1 MPILTSTD
9 PTIDYKGCALSAAR
23 SKISY
28 LGPDDLKKIWLN
40 AGIDDKHIYYYIF
53 KDVINEPKYYFDTD
67 TGVNAYSWVQDK
79 TLHIVF
85 RGTESKDDVKI
96 DIDELRSPLFPDNP
110 SIKVHSGFLKQFRS
124 IKTALI
130 DEISAQNEFIDIV
143 HFSGHSLGAAL
154 ATLAAGFF
162 GPVIHSIMGLR
173 VICHSFGSPRV
184 GNKDFVEWWTGKVDE
199 SMRIL
204 NCKDPVPLLP
214 VNGFYTHING
224 GLEIND
230 RLEVK
235 KLGKDLPWYLRLLYL
250 PFEIYYRNPIQ
261 NHKCDLYISRLLKL
275 ADWDIIL
282 DTVQYKS

>member
-9 PTIDYKGCALSAAR
+9 PNIDYKGCALSAAR
-23 SKISY
+23 SKLAY
-28 LGPDDLKKIWLN
+28 LDPDDLKKIWLSSS
-40 AGIDDKHIYYYIF
+40 IDDKNIHYYIF
-53 KDVINEPKYYFDTD
+53 KDVIHEPKYYFDAN
-67 TGVNAYSWVQDK
+67 TGVNAYSWIQDR
-79 TLHIVF
+79 TLYIIF
-85 RGTESKDDVKI
+85 RGTEGKDDVKI
-96 DIDELRSPLFPDNP
+96 DIDIVRSSLFPDNP

-124 IKTALI
+124 IKTVLI
-130 DEISAQNEFIDIV
+130 DEISAKSELIDVV
-143 HFSGHSLGAAL
+143 HFNGHSLGGAL

-173 VICHSFGSPRV
+173 VICHTIGSPRI
-184 GNKDFVEWWTGKVDE
+184 GNKDFVAWWSGKVDE

-204 NCKDPVPLLP
+204 NVKDPVPLLP

-230 RLEVK
+230 HLEVK
-235 KLGKDLPWYLRLLYL
+235 ILERDLPWYLRLICL

-275 ADWDIIL
+275 ADWDIICN
-282 DTVQYKS
+282 